1 MRRER
6 AQRRAQELAAV
17 LAHAA
22 RTRDAVLRLLL
33 AAAMTGCTT
42 LAVAQVPARQVQP
55 AGPAVLVLDV
65 QLNDEARGSVLVL
78 EANGTYYIA
87 EDDARAWR
95 LRARDGASLQY
106 RERRYVAL
114 DALGLRV
121 EQLDRGALRLV
132 LSAPPEA
139 FETTQLAVQGLDYP
153 VTPAAFGGFFNYD
166 VLGSRFAGRSFV
178 DGAFELGAFAP
189 FGVFTHQFVQRN
201 LASSDDAD
209 QRHERIA
216 TTFRRDWADQLR
228 SLELGD
234 AVSRPGASG
243 RALRFGGVQ
252 FQRNFALRPGFIRQ
266 PLPLFVGEAALP
278 STVEV
283 FVQNQLRSVTNVP
296 AGPFRLDNVPV
307 ILGAGEARVVV
318 RDALGRERVVATPF
332 YAAGG
337 LLRPGLS
344 DYSFAAGRLRTS
356 GGLGEVDYG
365 NGYGAALWRQGIND
379 SVTVEGRGEWEEGAT
394 RVLGAGVDVG
404 GRFGEIEVGLAVS
417 DAAAGARTQLAL
429 GYRYDDFNNTVSL
442 RWEQAQDGF
451 RLAGDAPTD
460 PTPTRTLNAVA
471 TRRLSDR
478 WSIAASYIDVERP
491 GFDNT
496 RTFNLSSSLGLAHGI
511 VVLLALNQVKVGTTS
526 RNVASVFVNVPLGPR
541 TAAFASVD
549 GGSEQRQAVGIQQA
563 LPVAEGYGYR
573 ALATNYRDGTR
584 LEAGASAQ
592 WRFAALD
599 AELVRDRDGSNAGR
613 VNLLGGVALVDS
625 HAFLSRPI
633 QDSFVLV
640 SASGVA
646 GAPILLNNQ
655 PAGATDTRG
664 YLVLPRVG
672 GFQPN
677 EIRVDVDALPADVEV
692 ERERSIV
699 VPPYRSG
706 VVQPLGVRRVASAM
720 VRVVDDTGRNLPA
733 GAAVTVENDAATA
746 SSVANDGAFFL
757 SGAAGRKTLRVNHRG
772 RSCRIEIDLP
782 ASPPAE
788 GTYHRIGP
796 VPCRAA
802 P

>member
-6 AQRRAQELAAV
+6 AQRRAQPAGQKLAP
-17 LAHAA
+17 
-22 RTRDAVLRLLL
+22 
-33 AAAMTGCTT
+33 
-42 LAVAQVPARQVQP
+42 LAVPVAAICVLLGAMVTGPRAANAQVPARPVAP
-55 AGPAVLVLDV
+55 TGPAVLVLDV

-78 EANGTYYIA
+78 ESNGTYYIA
-87 EDDARAWR
+87 VDDARAWR

-106 RERRYVAL
+106 RERRYL
-114 DALGLRV
+114 SLEALGLRL
-121 EQLDRGALRLV
+121 EQYDRGALRLV
-132 LSAPPEA
+132 LRASPEA
-139 FETTQLAVQGLDYP
+139 FETTQLAVLGLDYP
-153 VTPAAFGGFFNYD
+153 VTPAAVGGFFNYD
-166 VLGSRFAGRSFV
+166 VLGSRFAGRTFV

-201 LASSDDAD
+201 LASSDDGD

-216 TTFRRDWADQLR
+216 TTFRRDWADQLQ

-266 PLPLFVGEAALP
+266 PLPLLVGEASLP

-318 RDALGRERVVATPF
+318 RDALGRERIVATPF

-356 GGLGEVDYG
+356 GGPGEIDYG

-379 SVTVEGRGEWEEGAT
+379 TLTVEARGEWEESAT
-394 RVLGAGVDVG
+394 RMLGGGVDVG
-404 GRFGEIEVGLAVS
+404 GRFGEIEAAVAVS
-417 DAAAGARTQLAL
+417 DAGGAARTQLAL
-429 GYRYDDFNNTVSL
+429 GYRYDDFNNTVGL
-442 RWEQAQDGF
+442 RWEQAQEGF
-451 RLAGDAPTD
+451 RLAGDALTD
-460 PTPTRTLNAVA
+460 PTPTRTINAIA
-471 TRRLSDR
+471 TRRLSER
-478 WSIAASYIDVERP
+478 WSVAASYIDVARP
-491 GFDNT
+491 RFDTT
-496 RTFNLSSSLGLAHGI
+496 RTFNVSSSFGFTRGI
-511 VVLLALNQVKVGTTS
+511 VALFALNQVKVGATS
-526 RNVASVFVNVPLGPR
+526 RNVVSVTVNVPLGPR
-541 TAAFASVD
+541 TSAFAGID
-549 GGSEQRQAVGIQQA
+549 GGSEQRQTAGVQQA

-573 ALATNYRDGTR
+573 LLATHYRDGTR
-584 LEAGASAQ
+584 TEAGASAQ
-592 WRFAALD
+592 WRATVLD
-599 AELVRDRDGSNAGR
+599 AEVVRDRDGSNAGR
-613 VNLLGGVALVDS
+613 VNLQGGVALVDG
-625 HAFLSRPI
+625 HAFLARPI

-640 SASGVA
+640 STSGVA
-646 GAPILLNNQ
+646 DAPILLNNQ
-655 PAGATDTRG
+655 PAGATDARG

-677 EIRVDVDALPADVEV
+677 EIRVEVDVLPPDVEI

-706 VVQPLGVRRVASAM
+706 VVQVLGVRRVASAM
-720 VRVVDDTGRNLPA
+720 VSVVDEAGRPLPA
-733 GAAVTVENDAATA
+733 GAAVTVADDAATV
-746 SSVANDGAFFL
+746 SSVAKDGAFFL
-757 SGAAGRKTLRVNHRG
+757 SGAAGRKSLRIDHRG
-772 RSCRIEIDLP
+772 RSCRLEVELP
-782 ASPPAE
+782 SSPPRE
-788 GTYHRIGP
+788 GAYHRIGP
-796 VPCRAA
+796 VTCRAVH
-802 P
+802 